1 MSHNLLQHHLGNQTV
16 LGSSSGGTELC
27 DSSKVGGRMD
37 IYAASVEVEPNDVKE
52 VPHAFKEDICRSRAM
67 KDSGSE
73 MVQKSRN
80 NVAMLGTNSPT
91 AAARELN
98 FSVAGLKDKG
108 QPVGDNVFRQKHVG

>member
-1 MSHNLLQHHLGNQTV
+1 
-16 LGSSSGGTELC
+16 
-27 DSSKVGGRMD
+27 MD

-52 VPHAFKEDICRSRAM
+52 VPPAFKEDICRSRAM

-108 QPVGDNVFRQKHVG
+108 QPVSDNVFRQKRVG